1 MQPPLAKPCPVIF
14 SLESGWLLLQPQ
26 RCIASPRAQATA
38 VTQSCLWTSLQTVQQ
53 VQQLEADLQDAR
65 QAKEQ
70 AELERDGAVA
80 DSDSAVAEG
89 VRQRDEW
96 ENTMEDLVKE
106 RETFKAEAAVSQ
118 LSL

>member
-1 MQPPLAKPCPVIF
+1 M
-14 SLESGWLLLQPQ
+14 QPQ

-38 VTQSCLWTSLQTVQQ
+38 VTQPCLWTSLQTVQQ

-70 AELERDGAVA
+70 AELERDAAVA

-89 VRQRDEW
+89 VCQRDKW
-96 ENTMEDLVKE
+96 EKE
-106 RETFKAEAAVSQ
+106 SETFKAEAAVSQ